1 MSAVSMNVTPRS
13 RARWMVAIDSSQ
25 SVAPY
30 HSLMPM
36 QPRPWAD
43 TVSGPSLVLRMCV
56 PCSSS
61 DGSWLRR
68 GGLERGVVKHG
79 VLKHGALLGA
89 LLGGGHAVRV
99 VVDLRVKQLQALPL
113 AGEGPAHL
121 LAVLL
126 QQLDAFRL
134 ARARPDQLGVPLHV
148 TDRHPGRAQLGDQR
162 QPLQVALA
170 EPAAPVAAPFDVR
183 QQADPLVP
191 AQRVLGKTALG
202 GGFADAPGRH
212 VNEPTS

>member
-30 HSLMPM
+30 HSLIPM
-36 QPRPWAD
+36 QPRPCAD
-43 TVSGPSLVLRMCV
+43 TVSWPSLVVRMLALV
-56 PCSSS
+56 PLSELASL
-61 DGSWLRR
+61 GR
-68 GGLERGVVKHG
+68 GDE
-79 VLKHGALLGA
+79 
-89 LLGGGHAVRV
+89 AVRV
-99 VVDLRVKQLQALPL
+99 VVDLGVEQLQALPL

-121 LAVLL
+121 LTVLL
-126 QQLDAFRL
+126 QQLKAFRL
-134 ARARPDQLGVPLHV
+134 TRARPDQLGVPLHV
-148 TDRHPGRAQLGDQR
+148 TDRHTGRAQPGDQR
-162 QPLQVALA
+162 QPVQVALA
-170 EPAAPVAAPFDVR
+170 EPAAAVAAPFDVR